1 MADDS
6 EGSVVN
12 SVGCTIGSRSGMVV
26 LGVCVSLGMVDSGGG
41 LGGGTFDS
49 GDWEWIPMDA

>member
-1 MADDS
+1 MADES

-12 SVGCTIGSRSGMVV
+12 SMGCTIGSGIGMVV
-26 LGVCVSLGMVDSGGG
+26 LGVFVSLGMVNSGGG
-41 LGGGTFDS
+41 LRGGTFDS